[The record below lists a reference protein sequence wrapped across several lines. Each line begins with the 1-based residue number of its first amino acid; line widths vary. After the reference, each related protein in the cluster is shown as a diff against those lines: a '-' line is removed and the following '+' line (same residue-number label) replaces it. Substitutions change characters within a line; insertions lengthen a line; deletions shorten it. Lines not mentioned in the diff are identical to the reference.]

1 MADILNGVDVFVA
14 AVETGSFA
22 AAAERL
28 HVTRSAVAKTIARL
42 EQRLAVRLLHRTTR
56 SLTLTEDGQGYYEH
70 CLRALEALRAGEATL
85 DSGRRE
91 AAGRLRVSVPM
102 LFGKRCVAPVLA
114 RLAAE
119 HPRLELDLSFSDR
132 RVDLIE
138 DGFDLALRNGELGD
152 GTGLMTRTVS
162 LQCMSVCA
170 SPAYLDRN
178 GRPESLDDLA
188 AHQAVVYGRAGQ
200 VRAWQF
206 PVGNGA
212 SREMTPP
219 SRMRF
224 DDLEAIADAAE
235 AGYGLAWLPCWLIR
249 DKVRLGTLVPLL
261 GNVPRRVF
269 TTHAIWPETPHL
281 PLRVRLAIDA
291 LAAALPGSAEL

>member
-1 MADILNGVDVFVA
+1 MGDVLNGVDVFVA

-42 EQRLAVRLLHRTTR
+42 EARLDVRLLHRTTR

-70 CLRALEALRAGEATL
+70 CLRALEALRAGEAAL
-85 DSGRRE
+85 ESGRRE
-91 AAGRLRVSVPM
+91 AVGRLRVSMPM

-119 HPRLELDLSFSDR
+119 HPRLELELSFNDR

-138 DGFDLALRNGELGD
+138 DGFDLALRNGEISD
-152 GTGLMTRTVS
+152 GAGLMTRTVS
-162 LQCMSVCA
+162 LQRMSVCA
-170 SPAYLDRN
+170 SPAYIDRN

-188 AHQAVVYGRAGQ
+188 AHQAVVYGRAGS

-206 PVGNGA
+206 PVGDGS
-212 SREMTPP
+212 SREVTPP

-235 AGYGLAWLPCWLIR
+235 AGHGLAWLPCWLIR

-269 TTHAIWPETPHL
+269 RTHAIWPQTPHL